1 MKNLVRGG
9 IILSIVGVFVAF
21 VYAQAR
27 TENGLSSAKNSQT
40 KYISSF
46 IDSEFIIDNVLLE
59 EPEVAQTQDKNKKL
73 VEKTVSSKAVGSS
86 RGSFVATAYCLRGK
100 TAMGH
105 GVRPGIIAADP
116 RVLRL
121 GSKINLTGGGYTGNY
136 LVSDTGGKIKG
147 KRLDIWMSSC
157 AEARRFGRRTVSVN
171 MAN

>member
-21 VYAQAR
+21 VYAQTR

-46 IDSEFIIDNVLLE
+46 IDSEFVIDNVLLE
-59 EPEVAQTQDKNKKL
+59 ETEAVQTQDKNNKL
-73 VEKTVSSKAVGSS
+73 VEKTVSSKAVGAS

-105 GVRPGIIAADP
+105 GVRQGIIAADP

-121 GSKINLTGGGYTGNY
+121 GSKINLTGGGYSGNY

-157 AEARRFGRRTVSVN
+157 AEARRFGRRNVSVS